1 MTQALAPCPSCSRHV
16 RTSETSCPFCKT
28 VLAAGALSA
37 SAIPGTPTRLSRA
50 AAFAFTASLTVAG
63 CTAGSSLG
71 LDGGTDDAST
81 PDGGTKTDSGKND
94 AAPPPPDEGGIA
106 PPYGA
111 PAYGQP
117 PPFDSGTD

>member
-16 RTSETSCPFCKT
+16 QTSEKSCPFCKSE
-28 VLAAGALSA
+28 LLPGAL
-37 SAIPGTPTRLSRA
+37 SAIPGTPNRLSRA

-63 CTAGSSLG
+63 CTAGIAPAG
-71 LDGGTDDAST
+71 DGGTEGGSS
-81 PDGGTKTDSGKND
+81 PDGGATDSGKKD
-94 AAPPPPDEGGIA
+94 ATIIDEGGIA

-117 PPFDSGTD
+117 PPFDAGGG

>member
-16 RTSETSCPFCKT
+16 RSSETSCPFCKAALAPEA
-28 VLAAGALSA
+28 LAARTV
-37 SAIPGTPTRLSRA
+37 PGTANRLSRA
-50 AAFAFTASLTVAG
+50 AAFAFTASVTVVG

-71 LDGGTDDAST
+71 LDGGADDASASR
-81 PDGGTKTDSGKND
+81 DAKKESGFQTDSGVVEE
-94 AAPPPPDEGGIA
+94 EGGFA

-117 PPFDSGTD
+117 PPFDSGAD